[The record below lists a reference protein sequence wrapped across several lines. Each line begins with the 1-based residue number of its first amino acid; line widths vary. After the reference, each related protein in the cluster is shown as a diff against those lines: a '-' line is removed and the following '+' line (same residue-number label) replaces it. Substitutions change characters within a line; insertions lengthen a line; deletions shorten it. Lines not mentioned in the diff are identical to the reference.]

1 MFGLGCLREEGRLAC
16 TDKAGNERILGR
28 RKTPDARLLHRT
40 EFETEAPPSL
50 VTRPPAKMG
59 VAFSSMLTACPAD
72 VSTRIGADFQKRYK
86 ISHTCLLCMNLCPQI
101 MAYGG
106 CVQRQLGSLEK
117 GSCEKRVQC
126 TASVLHKGGKI
137 EPPSLLVPVVEFWSS
152 LLSIDRFTAAMR
164 SPRGRH
170 KLLWPQVVRH
180 LAFLICARKHQH
192 GPSIYPDSLSTDHLR
207 ARASRTRPG
216 LY

>member
-1 MFGLGCLREEGRLAC
+1 MPLHRSQQEGGGRSEEAASSCRVCQRFQILNHSRTGLIP
-16 TDKAGNERILGR
+16 ERILGR

-40 EFETEAPPSL
+40 EFETEASPSL

-59 VAFSSMLTACPAD
+59 VTFSSMLTACPAD

-137 EPPSLLVPVVEFWSS
+137 EPPSLLVPVVGF
-152 LLSIDRFTAAMR
+152 
-164 SPRGRH
+164 
-170 KLLWPQVVRH
+170 
-180 LAFLICARKHQH
+180 
-192 GPSIYPDSLSTDHLR
+192 
-207 ARASRTRPG
+207 
-216 LY
+216 